1 MSRFKRSRIQMIR
14 LSVTGRWW
22 TNKCTDESRYLQQR
36 HWHGDP
42 GGKLIS
48 VEKEGEFNSTPF
60 HPQQWYSRSLWGFFG
75 DNIHALSASVWSI
88 PAPRVQLIWKDGRR
102 HVSTL
107 LIHRVHPSHQNT
119 FGCSI
124 EAVIGDKASPTHLLL
139 SPNIFFFFFFVSKLL
154 WRNIDMYIC
163 CGTRLYL
170 FTPYLCTYIL
180 VFVDIFHLS

>member
-1 MSRFKRSRIQMIR
+1 MIR
-14 LSVTGRWW
+14 LSVTGRWR

-36 HWHGDP
+36 HWHSSP

-48 VEKEGEFNSTPF
+48 AEKEGGGSLIQSRFILNSG
-60 HPQQWYSRSLWGFFG
+60 RSLRGFFG

-88 PAPRVQLIWKDGRR
+88 PAPWVQLIWKNGRR

-139 SPNIFFFFFFVSKLL
+139 SPNIFFFLFVSKLL
-154 WRNIDMYIC
+154 
-163 CGTRLYL
+163 
-170 FTPYLCTYIL
+170 
-180 VFVDIFHLS
+180 

>member
-1 MSRFKRSRIQMIR
+1 MHRRES
-14 LSVTGRWW
+14 LSPATPLAR
-22 TNKCTDESRYLQQR
+22 R
-36 HWHGDP
+36 P

-48 VEKEGEFNSTPF
+48 AEEKRGSLIQSRFILNSGVVGVCGVSLAIIFTRGA
-60 HPQQWYSRSLWGFFG
+60 HLCGRSRQC
-75 DNIHALSASVWSI
+75 
-88 PAPRVQLIWKDGRR
+88 PRVQLIWKDGRR

-154 WRNIDMYIC
+154 WRNIDMYVVGLDYIF
-163 CGTRLYL
+163 L
-170 FTPYLCTYIL
+170 FYSIL
-180 VFVDIFHLS
+180 VYLHSVVCRHLPSNVEI

>member
-1 MSRFKRSRIQMIR
+1 MIR

-36 HWHGDP
+36 HWHNGP

-48 VEKEGEFNSTPF
+48 AEKEGEFNSIPF
-60 HPQQWYSRSLWGFFG
+60 HPQQRYSRSLRGFFG

-88 PAPRVQLIWKDGRR
+88 LAPWVQLIWKNGRR

-139 SPNIFFFFFFVSKLL
+139 FPNIFFFFVSKFLSS
-154 WRNIDMYIC
+154 NFDDMYVL
-163 CGTRLYL
+163 RLDYFFL
-170 FTPYLCTYIL
+170 LHTYVL
-180 VFVDIFHLS
+180 TFWRL